1 MDTINL
7 NLKKDEPVYVCWIAE
22 QKGNYR
28 LGFRTDDGTLVEY
41 KYYSNNVITE
51 YPPRSTSDNA
61 AWDQYESNSANSR
74 GLLLEANEAPARVEV
89 YTQIIPRSLS
99 IGGVETV
106 ALDYDKRY
114 EEFNFN
120 AIADRT
126 YIFRTSGAANRM
138 NLTMTDFYTH
148 AEVTPDRIYY
158 QDNDCF
164 MVYTFEKNDYYKLR
178 VNPTSM
184 NNSSDTFY
192 VSAYYYKERGGFA
205 FDSKED
211 FSTPILEVD
220 YHEEIWLQ
228 FNVEESNRYGFG
240 ADYWTLMK
248 LYRFDNGQ
256 LELLGVKT
264 GGSSSMIWSEL
275 NEGDVVFAQT
285 CYQYG
290 HYSGSYE
297 VNVTCNLPQQETQ
310 YWTIYDS
317 QTEST
322 SISVNQGYEYA
333 VSLNF
338 DSLSSTADYTFRIE
352 SSYDSE
358 NIETAMYQTSK
369 DENGIETRELIA
381 EGYNFTCEINPNNS
395 YELRISNYGNS
406 YWYGSIYAEKAYPY
420 EEYELTLDNN
430 AQKVTVKRWFRGTVL
445 FYRVRCYNKVV
456 TGVANEI

>member
-1 MDTINL
+1 MLDRRT
-7 NLKKDEPVYVCWIAE
+7 
-22 QKGNYR
+22 KGNYR

-184 NNSSDTFY
+184 NNSSDTFD

-256 LELLGVKT
+256 LELLGVK
-264 GGSSSMIWSEL
+264 
-275 NEGDVVFAQT
+275 Q
-285 CYQYG
+285 
-290 HYSGSYE
+290 
-297 VNVTCNLPQQETQ
+297 
-310 YWTIYDS
+310 
-317 QTEST
+317 
-322 SISVNQGYEYA
+322 
-333 VSLNF
+333 
-338 DSLSSTADYTFRIE
+338 
-352 SSYDSE
+352 
-358 NIETAMYQTSK
+358 
-369 DENGIETRELIA
+369 A
-381 EGYNFTCEINPNNS
+381 EA
-395 YELRISNYGNS
+395 L
-406 YWYGSIYAEKAYPY
+406 
-420 EEYELTLDNN
+420 
-430 AQKVTVKRWFRGTVL
+430 Q
-445 FYRVRCYNKVV
+445 
-456 TGVANEI
+456 